1 MASTDEKPV
10 SGPIAMLGTVVDGLL
25 RAGAVAAEI
34 MLALLV
40 VMVTV
45 EILMRNLFA
54 ISFGIVDEL
63 MGYFLVAIVFLGLG
77 QSIREGALLRVDV
90 FLNLLGPKVVR
101 TVDRLYAA
109 VGVVVL
115 GIYLRQLWTLVA
127 NSYLRGTA
135 SGSAV
140 AIPLWIP
147 QSPMVVGALLGILGF
162 VVLMVAPTR
171 AREEDMHL

>member
-10 SGPIAMLGTVVDGLL
+10 SGPMAMLGTVVDGLL

-45 EILMRNLFA
+45 EILMRNLFTV
-54 ISFGIVDEL
+54 SFGIVDEL

-90 FLNLLGPKVVR
+90 FLNLLG
-101 TVDRLYAA
+101 
-109 VGVVVL
+109 
-115 GIYLRQLWTLVA
+115 QLWTLVA
-127 NSYLRGTA
+127 NSYVRGTA
-135 SGSAV
+135 SGSAI